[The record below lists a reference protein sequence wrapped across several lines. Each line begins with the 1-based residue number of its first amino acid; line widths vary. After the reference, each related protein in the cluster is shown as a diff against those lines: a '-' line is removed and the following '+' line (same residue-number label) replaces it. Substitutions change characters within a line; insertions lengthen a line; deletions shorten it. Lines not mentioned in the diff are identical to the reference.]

1 MIMRNKITKNIVDEQ
16 TLDAEIK
23 ETRNSLTTDRLDMS
37 FGEIMAMYER
47 GELVIN
53 PGFQRLYRWSQEQK
67 TKFMESIILGIPI
80 PPIFVAED
88 NNGRWE
94 LVDGL
99 QRLSTIFSFFGSLKT
114 EEKNI
119 NNWTLE
125 AGELLTSL
133 EGFSAESLPLRYL
146 LNIKRSVCRI
156 EIIKWDSKW
165 DMRYE
170 LFSRL
175 NTGGAILTEQEI
187 RNSIFRSGLEKFY
200 SFIEEAV
207 KRGNFQKITQ
217 LTPKQR
223 KELFDQE
230 LIVRYVS
237 LVDEWNTVDASISLH
252 ATTFMRNLLEAHKDI
267 DESTISR
274 FYSTVDLL
282 APLGKETFR
291 IKSVFSPS
299 AYDAIMVATT
309 HHLDYFSKH
318 NDRLK
323 AAVDAVKSN
332 DEFRATRSAASSK
345 TRTKKKIEIAMS
357 IFSDLAK

>member
-1 MIMRNKITKNIVDEQ
+1 MKKSKKNLTAVDDQ
-16 TLDAEIK
+16 TLENEIMGM
-23 ETRNSLTTDRLDMS
+23 RNSLTTDRLDMS

-47 GELVIN
+47 DELIIR
-53 PGFQRLYRWSQEQK
+53 PEFQRLYRWDSDQK

-88 NNGRWE
+88 NDGRWE

-99 QRLSTIFSFFGSLKT
+99 QRLSTIFSFFGCLKT
-114 EEKNI
+114 SEKNI
-119 NNWTLE
+119 NNWFLGAGDLLPSLDGFCNDTLP
-125 AGELLTSL
+125 T
-133 EGFSAESLPLRYL
+133 RYL

-156 EIIKWDSKW
+156 EIIKWNSKW

-187 RNSIFRSGLEKFY
+187 RNSIFRSGLKKFY
-200 SFIEEAV
+200 SFIETAV
-207 KRGNFQKITQ
+207 KQDNFRKITC
-217 LTPKQR
+217 LTSKQ
-223 KELFDQE
+223 KKKLFDQE

-237 LVDEWNTVDASISLH
+237 LVDEWKDVDMPISLH
-252 ATTFMRNLLEAHKDI
+252 ATTFMKNLLNAKSDI
-267 DESTISR
+267 DDATISR
-274 FYSTVDLL
+274 FNSTVDLL

-299 AYDAIMVATT
+299 AYDAIMIATT
-309 HHLDYFSKH
+309 YHLEYFSKH

-323 AAVDAVKSN
+323 TAVDAVKSN
-332 DEFRATRSAASSK
+332 DEFRATRSVASSK

>member
-1 MIMRNKITKNIVDEQ
+1 MTKNIVDEQ

-37 FGEIMAMYER
+37 FGEIMSMYER

-53 PGFQRLYRWSQEQK
+53 PGFQRLYRWSKEQK

-99 QRLSTIFSFFGSLKT
+99 QRLSTIFSFFGCLKT

-125 AGELLTSL
+125 AGDLLTSL
-133 EGFSAESLPLRYL
+133 DGFSKENLPMRYL

-187 RNSIFRSGLEKFY
+187 RNSIFRSGLKKFY

-207 KRGNFQKITQ
+207 KNENFIKITR
-217 LTPKQR
+217 LTSKQK

-230 LIVRYVS
+230 LVVRYIS
-237 LVDEWNTVDASISLH
+237 LVDEWTSVDTSISLH
-252 ATTFMRNLLEAHKDI
+252 ATTFMRKLLDAKKDI
-267 DESTISR
+267 DDNTISR
-274 FYSTVDLL
+274 FNSTVDLL
-282 APLGKETFR
+282 EPIGKETFR

-299 AYDAIMVATT
+299 AYDAIMIATT
-309 HHLDYFSKH
+309 HHIGYFSKH
-318 NDRLK
+318 KEKLRE
-323 AAVDAVKSN
+323 AVEAVKSN

-357 IFSDLAK
+357 IFSDVAK